1 MTPKTKTLGFGLS
14 ALGSGLS
21 AVGFGL
27 SALGIATLSVA
38 CATAPQ
44 PERVPTPVRT
54 EKVKAASIERG
65 VRYSAQIIPVEQV
78 SVSFKT
84 SGYVIDLLQ
93 VRDSSGR
100 MRDLEEGDVVSA
112 GAILGRV
119 EERDYASKVARAEA
133 GIAQAK
139 AGEDKALQDLNRAEA
154 LFKADALIKPDLDAA
169 RAAYQSAVAQS
180 AAARADLDVAATAL
194 RDTTLKA
201 PRSGV
206 VLDRKLDR
214 GALASPGTV
223 VFTIGAVDSLKAVFG
238 VPDAVV
244 RHLRPGMSLTASA
257 DAVVDRT
264 FTGRVTTIAPAADRE
279 THLFSVEVTIPNR
292 DSALRPGMIATIQ
305 LDDQDVDLPPT
316 SVTSATSSL
325 AVPLAA
331 IVKDSAKAGSYAVFV
346 VDGEAANLQARL
358 RTVTPGPIAG
368 DGIQITNGVQAG
380 DQVIVSGAARLRDG
394 ERITVIP

>member
-1 MTPKTKTLGFGLS
+1 MTRYTRTLSFGLW
-14 ALGSGLS
+14 
-21 AVGFGL
+21 
-27 SALGIATLSVA
+27 ALGIAALGAA

-54 EKVKAASIERG
+54 EKVKPASIDRG

-78 SVSFKT
+78 AVSFKT
-84 SGYVIDLLQ
+84 SGYVLDLLQ

-100 MRDLEEGDVVSA
+100 MRDLEEGDAVNA
-112 GAILGRV
+112 GAVLARV
-119 EERDYASKVARAEA
+119 EERDYQSKVARAEA

-139 AGEDKALQDLNRAEA
+139 AGEDKALNDLNRAEA

-223 VFTIGAVDSLKAVFG
+223 VFTIGAVDALKAVFG

-244 RHLRPGMSLTASA
+244 HQMRLGMPLTASA
-257 DAVVDRT
+257 DAVFDRT
-264 FTGRVTTIAPAADRE
+264 FTGRVTTIAPAADRD
-279 THLFSVEVTIPNR
+279 THLFSVEVTIANR
-292 DSALRPGMIATIQ
+292 DGALRPGMIATIQ
-305 LDDQDVDLPPT
+305 LEDRNADVPKTAAP
-316 SVTSATSSL
+316 
-325 AVPLAA
+325 AVPLTA
-331 IVKDSAKAGSYAVFV
+331 IVKDSAKDGAYAVFV
-346 VDGEAANLQARL
+346 VDGNDSNLQAKL
-358 RTVTPGPIAG
+358 RPVTPGQIAG
-368 DGIQITNGVQAG
+368 DGIQIASGVSAG
-380 DQVIVSGAARLRDG
+380 EQVIVSGAARLRDG

>member
-1 MTPKTKTLGFGLS
+1 MTRRIAASRFPFASCILHL
-14 ALGSGLS
+14 ALLAAAG
-21 AVGFGL
+21 
-27 SALGIATLSVA
+27 

-44 PERVPTPVRT
+44 TERVPTPVRT
-54 EKVKAASIERG
+54 EQVKPATIERG

-78 SVSFKT
+78 AVSFKT
-84 SGYVIDLLQ
+84 SGYVMDLLQ

-100 MRDLEEGDVVSA
+100 MRDLEEGDAVGA
-112 GAILGRV
+112 GAVLARV
-119 EERDYASKVARAEA
+119 EERDYQSKVARAEA

-139 AGEDKALQDLNRAEA
+139 ASEDKALNDLNRAEA
-154 LFKADALIKPDLDAA
+154 LYKAEALVKPDLDAA

-180 AAARADLDVAATAL
+180 AAARADLEVAATAL

-206 VLDRKLDR
+206 VLERKLDR

-244 RHLRPGMSLTASA
+244 DHLRPGMPLTASA

-264 FTGRVTTIAPAADRE
+264 FTGRVTTIAPAADRD

-292 DSALRPGMIATIQ
+292 DGALRPGMIATIQ
-305 LDDQDVDLPPT
+305 LDNQNVDVPK
-316 SVTSATSSL
+316 TSAP
-325 AVPLAA
+325 AVPLTA
-331 IVKDSAKAGSYAVFV
+331 IVKDSAKGGAYAVFV
-346 VDGEAANLQARL
+346 VDGKESNLQAKL
-358 RTVTPGPIAG
+358 RPVTPGAIAG
-368 DGIQITNGVQAG
+368 DGIQIASGVSAG
-380 DQVIVSGAARLRDG
+380 EQVIVSGAARLRDG